1 MEGSWFEEAFLSKT
15 RSKGLIEVGVA
26 GLFVILPI
34 VGLMWLITYNPLTTV
49 DGLFT
54 ALVLLTISGVF
65 GLDVLLELRQMG
77 YVKMPGDKGK
87 SKVGSPASPIKNSV
101 ASGSVPTRQATSSEG
116 SSSQP
121 VVNFSE
127 VESDRGLV
135 REIQFFE
142 ADVGQ
147 ANKSL
152 VTLLPDGSN
161 TPKNLMFVGNVQN
174 LIPLGERVELT
185 SRSKDEVRTL
195 LECRHLY

>member
-1 MEGSWFEEAFLSKT
+1 MGEGFLSKS
-15 RSKGLIEVGVA
+15 RSQGLIEIGVA
-26 GLFVILPI
+26 GLLAVLPI
-34 VGLMWLITYNPLTTV
+34 IGLVWLITYSPLTTV

-87 SKVGSPASPIKNSV
+87 TPPNAAGSQQKNQLVDGSTPAQK
-101 ASGSVPTRQATSSEG
+101 ATNSEG
-116 SSSQP
+116 SPNQQSATASG
-121 VVNFSE
+121 

-142 ADVGQ
+142 ANVGQ

-152 VTLLPDGSN
+152 VTLLADGSN
-161 TPKNLMFVGNVQN
+161 TPKMLMFVGNVQN
-174 LIPLGERVELT
+174 LIPLGKRVELT